1 MQRYDNPTKFPRAL
15 VPFVCCRLYVRVSA
29 RTVWRSRRRYCRKAA
44 SDHTVMSLHYAN
56 TCTPTRRNVDHWAG
70 FVEKPTEKPTEK
82 CWVSVSVF
90 SFSFSKPTKLTD
102 FFVRNRKTDQA
113 ISTFGSQPC
122 VQNPGLAA
130 FAQSSLSLLVYKIL

>member
-1 MQRYDNPTKFPRAL
+1 MTTQPSSL
-15 VPFVCCRLYVRVSA
+15 VPSYHLFAAGYTYVYRPVPSGA
-29 RTVWRSRRRYCRKAA
+29 ADVGTAGRPRQTTRSC
-44 SDHTVMSLHYAN
+44 HYIMPTHAHR
-56 TCTPTRRNVDHWAG
+56 TRRNVDHWAG

-130 FAQSSLSLLVYKIL
+130 FAQSPQSLLVCKVR